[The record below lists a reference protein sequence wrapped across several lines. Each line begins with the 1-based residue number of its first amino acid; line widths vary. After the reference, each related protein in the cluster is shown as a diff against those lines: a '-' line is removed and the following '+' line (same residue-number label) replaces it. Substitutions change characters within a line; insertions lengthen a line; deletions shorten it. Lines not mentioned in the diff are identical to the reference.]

1 MMKLKRSIF
10 VMIFLIGVLG
20 MTGCGS
26 SKKELKAELQEI
38 RQEKQ
43 EIQSQL
49 EDANDQIQQLEV
61 ENAQLK
67 QSTGDSAD
75 QYLSAKFYQDGNYYQ
90 VLDSE
95 FEFYSDKNCENSIG
109 NDIRIIS
116 PVVDETQWKNGLM
129 VCTVLS
135 EQGYIYSVSWP
146 DLVIAND

>member
-1 MMKLKRSIF
+1 MKRSILLI
-10 VMIFLIGVLG
+10 MILLIGVFG

-26 SKKELKAELQEI
+26 SKKELKAELKEVQ
-38 RQEKQ
+38 QEKRD
-43 EIQSQL
+43 IQNQL
-49 EDANDQIQQLEV
+49 DDANDQCQQLEV

-75 QYLSAKFYQDGNYYQ
+75 QYLSAKFYQDGNFYR
-90 VLDSE
+90 VSDPE
-95 FEFYSDKNCENSIG
+95 FEFYSDRNCENSIG
-109 NDIRIIS
+109 SDIRIIS
-116 PVVDETQWKNGLM
+116 PVVDETTLKNGLT